1 MTVVSYDGPRC
12 HMTVVSAHA
21 RQEWRGAVVAANK
34 STSSG
39 THFNFHPTLKIT
51 KFSTLSFPP
60 HLLRGVSAEVLLLG
74 TALAHLG
81 LSPRA
86 RAPTPKLC

>member
-1 MTVVSYDGPRC
+1 MTAVSYDAWRRHMTVVSYDGPRC

-74 TALAHLG
+74 RN
-81 LSPRA
+81 P
-86 RAPTPKLC
+86 